1 MKNKKLVFII
11 FIAVFTGA
19 IIGFLINLPKASAGF
34 WDDLLNKFAP
44 NLFNKPPANKEFDP
58 FQSDTNA
65 AVPKKQEP
73 VASYD
78 SKIDYEQ
85 AVIDAVA
92 ASDKSVVSITISEN
106 VPIIEQCPYDPYAD
120 LPPEFRQFFGQG
132 QFYQPCQKGTELKKT
147 GGGSG
152 FIVSTD
158 GLILTNRHV
167 VAKTDA
173 KYTVL
178 TNNGK
183 KYDAKVLAR
192 DPLQDIAIIK
202 IDATGLTPAKF
213 GDSDSIKLGQTAIAI
228 GNSLGEF
235 SNTVSVGVISGLSR
249 TITASGGNIGQ
260 ETLKGVIQSDAAIN
274 PGNSGGPLL
283 NLKGEVIG
291 INTAMVSGAQSMAFA
306 IPINKAKRDIDMVQ
320 KGGTIKAPYL
330 GVNFITLTPELVEKE
345 KFPVEEGAL
354 VRGSGDKGPGVMP
367 DSPAMKA
374 GILAEDIILEING
387 EKISADKTLD
397 SLIQKNNIG
406 DTINIKVKRGGKTL
420 NLKAV
425 LEERP
430 KI

>member
-1 MKNKKLVFII
+1 MKNKNIVFLVFIAA
-11 FIAVFTGA
+11 FIGVFAGS
-19 IIGFLINLPKASAGF
+19 LINSPKVSAGF
-34 WDDLLNKFAP
+34 WNDLLNKFAP
-44 NLFNKPPANKEFDP
+44 NLFNEPPANNKPDSTKP
-58 FQSDTNA
+58 DTNIT
-65 AVPKKQEP
+65 VPKKQEP
-73 VASYD
+73 VISYD

-85 AVIDAVA
+85 AVINAVA

-152 FIVSTD
+152 FIVSSD
-158 GLILTNRHV
+158 GLILTNKHV

-178 TNNGK
+178 TNDGK

-202 IDATGLTPAKF
+202 IDAAGLIPAKL

-249 TITASGGNIGQ
+249 TITASGQGIGR
-260 ETLKGVIQSDAAIN
+260 ETLKEVIQSDAAIN

-291 INTAMVSGAQSMAFA
+291 INTAMVSGAQSLAFA

-320 KGGTIKAPYL
+320 KGGTIKAAYL
-330 GVNFITLTPELVEKE
+330 GVNFTMLTPELLQKE
-345 KFPVEEGAL
+345 KFSVENGAL
-354 VRGSGDKGPGVMP
+354 VRGSGDKDTGVMP
-367 DSPAMKA
+367 DSPAAKA

-387 EKISADKTLD
+387 EKVNADKTLD
-397 SLIQKNNIG
+397 LLIQKYNIG
-406 DTINIKVKRGGKTL
+406 DTVNIKIQRAGKTL

-430 KI
+430 DM

>member
-1 MKNKKLVFII
+1 MKNKNIVFLI
-11 FIAVFTGA
+11 FIAAFIGVFAGS
-19 IIGFLINLPKASAGF
+19 LINSPKVLAGF

-44 NLFNKPPANKEFDP
+44 NLFNEPSANKEIDP
-58 FQSDTNA
+58 FKSDVNIA
-65 AVPKKQEP
+65 APKKQEP
-73 VASYD
+73 AASYD

-85 AVIDAVA
+85 AVINAVA

-106 VPIIEQCPYDPYAD
+106 VPIMEQCPYDPYAD
-120 LPPEFRQFFGQG
+120 MPPEFRQFFGQG

-158 GLILTNRHV
+158 GLILTNKHV
-167 VAKTDA
+167 VSKTDA

-178 TNNGK
+178 TNDGK
-183 KYDAKVLAR
+183 KYDAKVLDR

-202 IDATGLTPAKF
+202 IDATGLKPAKL

-249 TITASGGNIGQ
+249 TITASGQGIGR

-291 INTAMVSGAQSMAFA
+291 INTAMVSGAQSLAFA
-306 IPINKAKRDIDMVQ
+306 IPINKAKKDIDMVQ
-320 KGGTIKAPYL
+320 KGGTIKAAYL
-330 GVNFITLTPELVEKE
+330 GVNFTMLTSELLQKE

-354 VRGSGDKGPGVMP
+354 VRGSADKGPGVLSN
-367 DSPAMKA
+367 SPAAKA
-374 GILAEDIILEING
+374 GIVAEDIILEVNG
-387 EKISADKTLD
+387 EKVNADNTLD
-397 SLIQKNNIG
+397 SLIQKYNIG
-406 DTINIKVKRGGKTL
+406 DTVNIKIQRAGKTL

-430 KI
+430 EM